1 MEREVD
7 RQMKI
12 EEFIQMLQEREIR
25 EEILRIVKD
34 GKNNILNVVSGKD
47 VVENYKS
54 ENEFVGHK
62 LDDSGNLPQTA
73 EMSAKEIDSKLKT
86 ENNQLKAENHEMRD
100 KIKQVQKTCFEVQN
114 HIKQVEEELKN
125 KQNDIIRLNSSLE
138 NAQKQINDLQTESKD
153 WEKKYKDEKRNIAT
167 VSKRF
172 QEKIVSLQNK
182 IGQLEENNHYLK
194 ENNES
199 IQKQMEQRF
208 PQGWELFEAYQNVN
222 KHTKQ
227 ILHNGV
233 FTKEANFMSFICGGA
248 QTSSLE
254 KLWDALKECIMSGNE
269 KDAQI
274 LWDIFEYCIEL
285 VNSSKTQATYEIL
298 PVTEG
303 DKFDLEIHTE
313 GPNSSAQGKVINIYL
328 PGYRNTYNNKIIRKS
343 IVQVG

>member
-1 MEREVD
+1 
-7 RQMKI
+7 
-12 EEFIQMLQEREIR
+12 MLQEREIR

-34 GKNNILNVVSGKD
+34 GKNNILNAVSGKD

-100 KIKQVQKTCFEVQN
+100 KIKQVQKACFEAQN

-182 IGQLEENNHYLK
+182 NKWNSVFLRVGNCLK
-194 ENNES
+194 HTRMLIS
-199 IQKQMEQRF
+199 IQNRF
-208 PQGWELFEAYQNVN
+208 YITAYLRR
-222 KHTKQ
+222 KL
-227 ILHNGV
+227 ILCRLYAEGHRRVPWKN
-233 FTKEANFMSFICGGA
+233 CG
-248 QTSSLE
+248 
-254 KLWDALKECIMSGNE
+254 M
-269 KDAQI
+269 
-274 LWDIFEYCIEL
+274 
-285 VNSSKTQATYEIL
+285 
-298 PVTEG
+298 P
-303 DKFDLEIHTE
+303 
-313 GPNSSAQGKVINIYL
+313 
-328 PGYRNTYNNKIIRKS
+328 
-343 IVQVG
+343 